1 MLAQLRDAGI
11 RLRYHGDFDWP
22 GLQIGNR
29 VVRRYGAD
37 SWRFDHDDYLAAAS
51 ADGRPLRGREVD
63 AIWDDALR
71 GAMARIGTLVD
82 EEQVMDDLLQDLR

>member
-1 MLAQLRDAGI
+1 MAT
-11 RLRYHGDFDWP
+11 
-22 GLQIGNR
+22 
-29 VVRRYGAD
+29 
-37 SWRFDHDDYLAAAS
+37 HDDYLAAAS